1 MTTGLAPVSY
11 IRQSAIL
18 NPQRAEEEHITVL
31 GCGTVGSNAAVQLAR
46 AGFKRFHLV
55 DMDVVEEHNIPSQ
68 AFRTEY
74 LGHTKTAS
82 VGEEIIGVSHE
93 PLITYGGELYGGEQF
108 KPGVLIAAVDSMEMR
123 KKIFDHSLAGITLF
137 MDFRMSGNTL
147 QAWCFDPR
155 DEVRRE
161 QYSKTLYSSADTVP
175 AVCGTKTFAPVG
187 ALSGAIA
194 TQFVTKHLR
203 DGDHPPFYLLVDFDR
218 FNMTPIGLPP
228 EEEDE

>member
-1 MTTGLAPVSY
+1 MTGLAPVSY
-11 IRQSAIL
+11 MRQNKIL
-18 NPQRAEEEHITVL
+18 DPTAAENTHITVC

-55 DMDVVEEHNIPSQ
+55 DMDIVEEHNIPSQ
-68 AFRTEY
+68 AFDIDF
-74 LGHTKTAS
+74 LGQEKTVALKSHIEHVGHEHMIS
-82 VGEEIIGVSHE
+82 V
-93 PLITYGGELYGGEQF
+93 GGELYGGEQF
-108 KPGVLIAAVDSMEMR
+108 PAGVLIAAVDSMEMR
-123 KKIFDHSLAGITLF
+123 KKLFDHSLAGIDLF

-147 QAWCFDPR
+147 QAWCFDPKN
-155 DEVRRE
+155 EKHRE
-161 QYSKTLYSSADTVP
+161 SYANTLYSSKDTVP

-203 DGDHPPFYLLVDFDR
+203 DEDHPPFYLLVDFNR

-228 EEEDE
+228 EEED